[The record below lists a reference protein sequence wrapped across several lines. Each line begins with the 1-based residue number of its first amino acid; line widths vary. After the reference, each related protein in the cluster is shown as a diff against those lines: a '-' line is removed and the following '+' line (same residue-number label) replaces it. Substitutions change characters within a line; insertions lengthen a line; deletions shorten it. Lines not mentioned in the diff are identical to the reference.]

1 MTTELR
7 PLSLIISEYNSKM
20 TMTKTILLCMFECRN
35 VTLSFSNRK
44 LTDRKIIWKSYKK
57 ANKGVGGMTQYSLHN
72 SGVTA

>member
-1 MTTELR
+1 
-7 PLSLIISEYNSKM
+7 
-20 TMTKTILLCMFECRN
+20 MTKTILLCMFECRN
-35 VTLSFSNRK
+35 VTLSFSKRK